1 MLTLD
6 AIQRQIRSAE
16 DLHSIVRTMKALAAV
31 SIRQYDK
38 AVESLVDYHK
48 TTDLGLLALLRNQP
62 HQENARRTSVRNGLG
77 VVVFGSDQGMCGQF
91 NEQIAAYTASK
102 LDALPVANEKIR
114 VLAVGLRVVSRLEQ
128 AGFSPDELWQVPAS
142 VNGITPMVQRVLLYI
157 DEWRVSHGI
166 ERIYIYHNRPT
177 SGVAYRPT
185 RVRLLPIKLGQWSGQ
200 RAGEWP
206 SRRLPM
212 HTMSPDQLL
221 AALVRQH
228 LFVVV
233 FRAFA
238 ESLSSENA
246 SRLAS
251 MQAAERN
258 IEDRL
263 AELHTVYH
271 GQRQG
276 AITSELLDIVSG
288 FELLAGEA
296 QNF

>member
-62 HQENARRTSVRNGLG
+62 YQENARRSSVRNGLG
-77 VVVFGSDQGMCGQF
+77 AVVFGSDQGMCGQF
-91 NEQIAAYTASK
+91 NEQIASYTSNK
-102 LDALPVANEKIR
+102 LNALPVSNQMIR

-128 AGFSPDELWQVPAS
+128 AGFPPEELWQVPAS
-142 VNGITPMVQRVLLYI
+142 VNGITPMVQRILLYI
-157 DEWRVSHGI
+157 DGWRNTHGI
-166 ERIYIYHNRPT
+166 ERIYLYHNRPT

-200 RAGEWP
+200 QAGEWP
-206 SRRLPM
+206 SRRLPV
-212 HTMSPDQLL
+212 HTMARDQLL

-233 FRAFA
+233 FRAIA
-238 ESLSSENA
+238 ESLASENA
-246 SRLAS
+246 SRMAS

-263 AELHTVYH
+263 VELQMVYH

-288 FELLAGEA
+288 FELLAGDA
-296 QNF
+296 QRY